1 MIYRVVTYDRSTE
14 RMKGHLAVPPIILDQ
29 VKQVA
34 GFWPQDDGLGEYL
47 LDEQQTRQVSQ
58 LMGFHPEPERF
69 FYYGEPYEPV
79 GDDGFQQPY

>member
-34 GFWPQDDGLGEYL
+34 GLQPQDDGLGEYL
-47 LDEQQTRQVSQ
+47 LDEQQTRQVAQ

-69 FYYGEPYEPV
+69 FYYVEPYEPV
-79 GDDGFQQPY
+79 GDDGFQQPH